1 MKGCILRNVYCNIY
15 KIIKCKRKISPINMF
30 IAMIGTMRDFP
41 KVCSICGDVGHQEW
55 QCSKEALITF
65 QSKVCD
71 II

>member
-1 MKGCILRNVYCNIY
+1 
-15 KIIKCKRKISPINMF
+15 MF